1 MRRRHPQFP
10 RPPRPGNRRSA
21 DRPRRGLRIESGD
34 IVIGDRDGIVVVPR
48 ARAQA
53 TLAPLADVR
62 EGEAALE
69 AKVKAGL
76 KVPDFVRAILE
87 SDRVRRID

>member
-1 MRRRHPQFP
+1 M
-10 RPPRPGNRRSA
+10 
-21 DRPRRGLRIESGD
+21 
-34 IVIGDRDGIVVVPR
+34 VVPR